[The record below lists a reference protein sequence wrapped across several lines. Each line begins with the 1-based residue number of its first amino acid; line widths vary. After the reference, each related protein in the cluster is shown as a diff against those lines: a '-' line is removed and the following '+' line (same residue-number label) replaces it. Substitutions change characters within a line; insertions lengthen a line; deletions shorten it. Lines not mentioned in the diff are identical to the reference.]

1 MRLATTGSNFHSVK
15 YLLELAIIMARLEL
29 KGIDNKV
36 REDVKVLAKT
46 HGVTVAKFLEPAIR
60 NYIYRTDNRERLIR
74 AKRSDPDW

>member
-1 MRLATTGSNFHSVK
+1 MTGSNTICARD
-15 YLLELAIIMARLEL
+15 LAQVIFEL

-46 HGVTVAKFLEPAIR
+46 HGVTVAKFLEPAIKK
-60 NYIYRTDNRERLIR
+60 YIYKADNRERLIR